1 MVKHMTKEELKE
13 RIADLE
19 WEDFEAK
26 TAKSELPK
34 DIWESVSS
42 FSNCYGG
49 WIVLGVKQ
57 EGKKFSIQGVDN
69 IEKLEQDFFGTLRSQ
84 KFNSQLIAQPKRYII
99 DNKRF

>member
-1 MVKHMTKEELKE
+1 MTKEELKE

-49 WIVLGVKQ
+49 WQVLLY
-57 EGKKFSIQGVDN
+57 GKKS
-69 IEKLEQDFFGTLRSQ
+69 
-84 KFNSQLIAQPKRYII
+84 RYLK
-99 DNKRF
+99 NVPLGRFV

>member
-1 MVKHMTKEELKE
+1 MTKEELKE

-49 WIVLGVKQ
+49 WIVLLYTSIKNQ
-57 EGKKFSIQGVDN
+57 PHLLQCTFKYIYTNGK
-69 IEKLEQDFFGTLRSQ
+69 R
-84 KFNSQLIAQPKRYII
+84 
-99 DNKRF
+99 

>member
-1 MVKHMTKEELKE
+1 MVEHMTKEELKE

-49 WIVLGVKQ
+49 KRLP
-57 EGKKFSIQGVDN
+57 
-69 IEKLEQDFFGTLRSQ
+69 TPRLRS
-84 KFNSQLIAQPKRYII
+84 KVKENFRE
-99 DNKRF
+99 